1 MLTVNPD
8 FGTLRTM
15 SGQPAP
21 DSSAVTL
28 AVAGVLQTCRSAN
41 TQAAYRTD
49 LRHFAAW
56 CERGDALDLLTVDA
70 ADLATYRAACEM
82 AGASPATVA
91 RRLSA
96 ITSFCGYAFE
106 QGLEPALT
114 ASSEVQRP
122 ALEHESTADVL
133 TDAEADAM
141 LEAADEM
148 SERAG
153 VLIRLLMLDGLK
165 VGEVIRTDASDFH
178 GRPPRMT
185 LDVTSRTAPTLVLH
199 ADTAAAVRSY
209 LRARREGPLLLS
221 ERRGQTAQR
230 LTRFGADYVIK
241 QVAQAAGVAGP
252 VSGNTLRR
260 RYVIAAHA
268 RGTDL
273 EAIRH
278 NAGHSGQRTTRR
290 YLTGED
296 DAHPKRRP
304 SRRSST

>member
-8 FGTLRTM
+8 FGTLETM
-15 SGQPAP
+15 NGRPAP

-28 AVAGVLQTCRSAN
+28 AVAGFLQTCRSAN

-49 LRHFAAW
+49 LRHFADW

-70 ADLATYRAACEM
+70 ADLASYRAACEL

-114 ASSEVQRP
+114 ASSEVERP
-122 ALEHESTADVL
+122 ALEPESTADVL
-133 TDAEADAM
+133 SDAEADAM
-141 LEAADEM
+141 LESADEIGD
-148 SERAG
+148 RAG

-165 VGEVIRTDASDFH
+165 VGEVIRADAADFR

-185 LDVTSRTAPTLVLH
+185 LDVAGRTAPPLLLH

-209 LRARREGPLLLS
+209 LRARREGPLLFS

-230 LTRFGADYVIK
+230 LTRFGADYMIK
-241 QVAQAAGVAGP
+241 QVARAAGVASP

-260 RYVIAAHA
+260 RYVVAAHA

-273 EAIRH
+273 EAIRR
-278 NAGHSGQRTTRR
+278 NTGHSDQRTTRR
-290 YLTGED
+290 YLTGD
-296 DAHPKRRP
+296 DANADRPP
-304 SRRSST
+304 SRRSSV